1 MHYGEKISEIRTN
14 LNMSIRQFANL
25 VGYSYSY
32 ISKLEKG
39 KSNPQGKDLKPSID
53 VLKNIC
59 EKSNYPFQ
67 KFLYETNYL
76 PEYKINDEND
86 INNNFNIAFGERLK
100 KSRKDKNITQQ
111 ELADKLNIDRSTLS
125 RYENGKIDLSV
136 RDCEIIADAVGVST
150 DYLLGREHKQS
161 LAEIE
166 NNKLQKILNDIGAEP
181 LKDLYPIPL
190 LGDVVAGIPIES
202 PELFEG
208 YVYISYTPP
217 NEYFALLVHG
227 DSMINA
233 GITDK
238 SILIVHQQN
247 YADNGD
253 IVVAL
258 VDGEATVKRFR
269 KENNTIF
276 LMPENNNYLPIVIT
290 KNNTLCIIGK
300 VVEIRTKI

>member
-86 INNNFNIAFGERLK
+86 TNNKFNIAFGERLK
-100 KSRKDKNITQQ
+100 ESRKNKNITQQ

-150 DYLLGREHKQS
+150 DYLLGRETEKDIYETVPNIYPVEGICTFK
-161 LAEIE
+161 EIGTVRAGYGGYAIE
-166 NNKLQKILNDIGAEP
+166 EPTGRKII
-181 LKDLYPIPL
+181 
-190 LGDVVAGIPIES
+190 IPIEMLRGHS
-202 PELFEG
+202 PEDFFVLRVNG
-208 YVYISYTPP
+208 NSMYPKLI
-217 NEYFALLVHG
+217 NG
-227 DSMINA
+227 DN
-233 GITDK
+233 
-238 SILIVHQQN
+238 ILCLRCNSV
-247 YADNGD
+247 DNGA
-253 IVVAL
+253 IAVVL
-258 VDGEATVKRFR
+258 YNGEEATVKKVRYGQDWL
-269 KENNTIF
+269 ELIPAN
-276 LMPENNNYLPIVIT
+276 PEYMTKRITGPDLEQVRILGQVI
-290 KNNTLCIIGK
+290 KL
-300 VVEIRTKI
+300 IRDF